1 MAAEPIEVV
10 REIYPPAVRSGKIDM
25 CELIDDEPF
34 WARIAE
40 LFAPDAEVRF
50 VTPDPGRMGAMG
62 GPFRGADG
70 FRAGWRE
77 WLQPFDRFR
86 IETEEPPRTAPDGRV
101 VLLAKTFGTL
111 QGSSVEV
118 EQPSAVV
125 YAVDDGLVTVAD
137 HYLEH
142 EQALRGAGLA

>member
-1 MAAEPIEVV
+1 MAAAPMQVV
-10 REIYPPAVRSGKIDM
+10 LEIFPPELRAGEMDM
-25 CELIDDEPF
+25 CEVIDDEPF
-34 WARIAE
+34 WERIAE
-40 LFAPDAEVRF
+40 LFEPHAEVRF
-50 VTPDPGRMGAMG
+50 VTPDSGLMG
-62 GPFRGADG
+62 GMAGPFHGADG

-86 IETEEPPRTAPDGRV
+86 IELERALTATDGRI
-101 VLLAKTFGTL
+101 VLLATTFGTL

-125 YAVDDGLVTVAD
+125 YAVNDGRVTQAN

-142 EQALRGAGLA
+142 EQALREAGLV